1 MKTLSQHRLFRY
13 FMSCTN
19 QGIQFTTE
27 ELSSA
32 YEEYALFLSNFS
44 AEPLSTT
51 EKLRQLYYAEV
62 ELTAL
67 LQLLIKHSDALVKVY
82 LHKAIRLIKIE
93 IKLNYLSIRH
103 TGDRIPHPDAT
114 PSSLHWKSSLINLM
128 ELIASLDYS
137 GIVTDSSGQRQSFA
151 GLVAAF
157 EKLFNISI
165 PKPYD
170 LRADLARRKKS
181 FSVLL
186 PQLKDIYEKNIVSCG
201 IQKKW

>member
-13 FMSCTN
+13 FMSST
-19 QGIQFTTE
+19 QQDIKISIE

-32 YEEYALFLSNFS
+32 YDEYAVFLSSLS
-44 AEPLSTT
+44 AEPLPAT

-67 LQLLIKHSDALVKVY
+67 LRLLIKHPDALVRLY
-82 LHKAIRLIKIE
+82 LDKAIHLIKNE
-93 IKLNYLSIRH
+93 IKLNYISIHHR
-103 TGDRIPHPDAT
+103 GDKIPQQNVSS
-114 PSSLHWKSSLINLM
+114 SSLHWKSSLINLM
-128 ELIASLDYS
+128 ELIASLYYS
-137 GIVTDSSGQRQSFA
+137 GIVTDSLGQRQSFA

-170 LRADLARRKKS
+170 LRADLAQRKKS
-181 FSVLL
+181 LSILL
-186 PQLKDIYEKNIVSCG
+186 PQLKDVFEKNIVSCG
-201 IQKKW
+201 MRKK